1 MMKEKKK
8 TTWKN
13 TINKYSTQSLRY
25 FEPECLED
33 LRKIIQLADKHGKK
47 VRAVG
52 SGHSFSD
59 IAITD
64 QFMVS
69 LKHLNQQLPLDLIWL
84 KDQSRFR
91 TLVNVEAGITIE
103 QFNKE
108 MEEKELCIPN
118 MGGIDNQT
126 LAGAIA
132 TGTHGSGIGLPAI
145 HGMVRSMVLV
155 SEGGNAYRVEPK
167 KGITNPD
174 TYDEEGIILI
184 QDDNKFYS
192 ALVSLGCM
200 GIIYS
205 YIVEL
210 EPMYWLEE
218 RKEYTIWSR
227 VKPKLL
233 NKSLLY
239 KDHPYN
245 RNPHRMVAIQL
256 SPYPLTSGKF
266 KGEYPCI
273 VVKMDKLDGEPIR
286 RSLSQKW
293 RSPSVIL
300 GNFRIS
306 YWITKLMVRLFPKQI
321 PGIVKNSI
329 RLLWDGTYVDKG
341 YKVLHQGAELIKS
354 KAYDAEYAFRINRKP
369 SDPHYTEVVEE
380 LLAKAQY
387 LKEERKLY
395 QSAPIGIRFV
405 KGSKAYLTPECNRD
419 VAYIDTP
426 TLVKGHS
433 SDEIL
438 DEYQDIMITG
448 GGIPHW
454 GKISN
459 RIIGKPEIILNN
471 YPKLEQWQE
480 TLRFFSPKKMF
491 LNKFIKRLQLDSL
504 PVRELV

>member
-1 MMKEKKK
+1 MTEKKK

-13 TINKYSTQSLRY
+13 TIKKYSTQSLRY
-25 FEPECLED
+25 FEPESLQD
-33 LRKIIQLADKHGKK
+33 LRDIILKAEKNKHK

-59 IAITD
+59 IAITGEC
-64 QFMVS
+64 MVS
-69 LKHLNQQLPLDLIWL
+69 LKHLNRELPLDLIWL
-84 KDQSRFR
+84 KDQSKFT

-108 MEEKELCIPN
+108 MEEKDLCIPN

-155 SEGGNAYRVEPK
+155 SEGGKAYRVEPQ
-167 KGITNPD
+167 KGITNPA
-174 TYDEEGIILI
+174 TYNEEDITLI
-184 QDDNKFYS
+184 QDDDKFCS

-227 VKPKLL
+227 VKPKLA

-239 KDHPYN
+239 KDYPYN
-245 RNPHRMVAIQL
+245 RNPYRMVAIQL
-256 SPYPLTSGKF
+256 SPYPFTSGKF
-266 KGEYPCI
+266 KGEYPCM
-273 VVKMDKLDGEPIR
+273 VVRMEKLDGEPIR
-286 RSLSQKW
+286 RSLSQRK
-293 RSPSVIL
+293 RSPSVIF
-300 GNFRIS
+300 GNFRLS
-306 YWITKLMVRLFPKQI
+306 YWITKFMVRFFPKQI
-321 PGIVKNSI
+321 PSIVRNSI

-341 YKVLHQGAELIKS
+341 YKVLYQGAELIKS
-354 KAYDAEYAFRINRKP
+354 KAYDAEYAFRMNKKP
-369 SDPHYTEVVEE
+369 GDPHYTEVVDA
-380 LLAKAQY
+380 LLEKARD
-387 LKEERKLY
+387 LKDKYKLY
-395 QSAPIGIRFV
+395 QSSPIGIRFV
-405 KGSKAYLTPECNRD
+405 KGSKAFLTPECDRN

-426 TLVKGHS
+426 TLVKGRS

-438 DEYQDIMITG
+438 DQYQEIMIDG
-448 GGIPHW
+448 GGLPHW

-459 RIIGKPEIILNN
+459 GIVGKPEIIIKN
-471 YPKLEQWQE
+471 YPKLGRWQDA
-480 TLRFFSPKKMF
+480 LHFFSPKKMF
-491 LNKFIKRLQLDSL
+491 VNEFIERLQLDSL
-504 PVRELV
+504 AVSESV